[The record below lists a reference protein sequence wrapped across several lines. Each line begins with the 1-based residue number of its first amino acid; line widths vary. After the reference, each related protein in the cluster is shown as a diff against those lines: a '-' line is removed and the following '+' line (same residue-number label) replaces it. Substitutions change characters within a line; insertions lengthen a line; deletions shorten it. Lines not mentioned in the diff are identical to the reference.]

1 MARFFWILC
10 YVSAILLANVFLDHF
25 IPLPFFGLLSIGTIF
40 FAAVF
45 TLRDHL
51 HRYGLPTVM
60 LGIGLALVVNVA
72 YGVYFGIEPRF
83 LLASFLSI
91 LVSELADTA
100 AFQRLMHWRWRH
112 RVLASNAISVP
123 LDSTLF
129 TLLAFGGSM
138 SLFDM
143 GQIIYADIISKYLIA
158 ALLAWL
164 PFHTARLNAA
174 PKALEPAA

>member
-1 MARFFWILC
+1 MVRLLWILA
-10 YVSAILLANVFLDHF
+10 YVGSVLLANVFLDHF
-25 IPLPFFGLLSIGTIF
+25 IPLPFFGLLSIGTLF

-60 LGIGLALVVNVA
+60 VGIGLALVVNVA
-72 YGVYFGIEPRF
+72 YGLYFGIESRF
-83 LLASFLSI
+83 LMASFISI

-100 AFQRLMHWRWRH
+100 AFQHLMHWRWRH
-112 RVLASNAISVP
+112 RVLASNAVSVP

-129 TLLAFGGSM
+129 SLLAFGGSM
-138 SLFDM
+138 SLFDI

-164 PFHTARLNAA
+164 PFQAARLNTGG
-174 PKALEPAA
+174 KALEPAA

>member
-1 MARFFWILC
+1 MSRFLWILA
-10 YVSAILLANVFLDHF
+10 YVGAVLLANIFLDHF
-25 IPLPFFGLLSIGTIF
+25 IPLPLFGLLSIGTLF

-51 HRYGLPTVM
+51 HRYGLGTVAT
-60 LGIGLALVVNVA
+60 GIGLALLVNIG
-72 YGVYFGIEPRF
+72 YGLYFGIEPRF
-83 LLASFLSI
+83 LMASFLSI

-123 LDSTLF
+123 LDSVLF
-129 TLLAFGGSM
+129 TVLAFWGSM

-143 GQIIYADIISKYLIA
+143 GQIIYADIISKFLIA

-164 PFHTARLNAA
+164 PLHTARLDAGS
-174 PKALEPAA
+174 KALKPAA